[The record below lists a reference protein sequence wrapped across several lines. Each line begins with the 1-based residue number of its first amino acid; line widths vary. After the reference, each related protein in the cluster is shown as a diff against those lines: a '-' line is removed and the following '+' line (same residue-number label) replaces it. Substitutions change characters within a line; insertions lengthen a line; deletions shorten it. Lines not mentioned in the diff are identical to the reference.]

1 MGELPHLDVANPAV
15 FVVFG
20 VDVRLVVF
28 GAHQRRR
35 KRPAAIS
42 LERLGP
48 APRDYDRR
56 PFGLAELRGNL
67 GPRPTLGI
75 VAVDR
80 LDEVTFLDACELSL
94 GTIEHIDHV
103 SHAVV
108 LGEQDPDASIAL
120 AHLVQQLPIALSR
133 VVAEIG
139 IVRCTGKC
147 LERLDG
153 HLVEIVLVK
162 AIVFQLVFDLSHTH
176 RQRVVHVLR
185 VVLIGDVGR
194 KTGHRVGEAETLQ
207 EIRMIAHEEA
217 GSEHRASQNNND
229 ENLY

>member
-1 MGELPHLDVANPAV
+1 M
-15 FVVFG
+15 
-20 VDVRLVVF
+20 
-28 GAHQRRR
+28 
-35 KRPAAIS
+35 
-42 LERLGP
+42 
-48 APRDYDRR
+48 
-56 PFGLAELRGNL
+56 
-67 GPRPTLGI
+67 GI

-162 AIVFQLVFDLSHTH
+162 AIVFQLVLDLCHAH
-176 RQRVVHVLR
+176 RQRVVNVFR
-185 VVLIGDVGR
+185 VVLVCDVCSEA
-194 KTGHRVGEAETLQ
+194 GHRVGESETLQ

-217 GSEHRASQNNND
+217 SSEHRASQNNND